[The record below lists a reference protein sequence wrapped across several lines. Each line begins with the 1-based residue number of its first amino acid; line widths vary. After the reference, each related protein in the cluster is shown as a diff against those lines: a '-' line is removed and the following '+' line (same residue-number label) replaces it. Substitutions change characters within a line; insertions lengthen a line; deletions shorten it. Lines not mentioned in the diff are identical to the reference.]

1 MRLVT
6 SFCAFVC
13 TDLISDGTAGTPG
26 LLSRRDILNAVNG
39 IAKLKRKHCE
49 WREQRHKGETK
60 ERKTKRGR
68 GMGHFQFCVLLLK
81 KKKKKEPGKMQFCRA
96 DISKTSCQSRTH
108 PKTGN
113 NLVPSYHV
121 EFWII
126 FLLFVLNPVNIH
138 IKSCS
143 VMSGVWC
150 CYSSCSYSSGCGE
163 EPADSNMT
171 GTSFINIKW

>member
-81 KKKKKEPGKMQFCRA
+81 KKKKRSPERCSFAEQ
-96 DISKTSCQSRTH
+96 
-108 PKTGN
+108 
-113 NLVPSYHV
+113 
-121 EFWII
+121 I
-126 FLLFVLNPVNIH
+126 FLRLLAKVELTQKLEIIWFHH
-138 IKSCS
+138 IMWS
-143 VMSGVWC
+143 SG
-150 CYSSCSYSSGCGE
+150 SSCCL
-163 EPADSNMT
+163 
-171 GTSFINIKW
+171 F